1 MRTVMRQTKRLL
13 GLGFIFFFAATVGRA
28 QMPEPAAPAQEQG
41 APPAVGQ
48 RKITNDGPG
57 RPLVGKITT
66 INKGSVELAKPDGT
80 TATVKLTDKTEY
92 RNDLQTAT
100 LTDNKDGGMR

>member
-28 QMPEPAAPAQEQG
+28 QMPAPAAPAQEQG

-48 RKITNDGPG
+48 WQITNDGPG
-57 RPLVGKITT
+57 RPLLGKITT
-66 INKGSVELAKPDGT
+66 INKGSLELAKPDGT
-80 TATVKLTDKTEY
+80 TDRKSTCLNSSHLGISYAVFCLKKKT
-92 RNDLQTAT
+92 
-100 LTDNKDGGMR
+100 